1 MLKTHPKLKLALGN
15 KRIFITYIKFT
26 TMKIKELKEMIKN
39 AFIAEKTNDQ
49 YFYEPMEEIN
59 ANDSLNEVDDIDF
72 VANLEAELAEGE
84 DKVVDPY
91 LAEDLYEAEEEEEK
105 QTDVT
110 IDAEEETTN
119 SRRRNNKKKPSDDSI
134 VVGKKIVKLSSLS
147 DEKQDILNSLET
159 LRAQAEEFG
168 DGKFETQVGNTIT
181 FFNRDFVVG
190 GDKPTKEKVDE
201 SLEILR
207 MRKLAGLLKEGEYA
221 KALLRETNGEPAYN
235 NSSGLP
241 PDIEQGQ
248 YDYEMDQYYNYRREN
263 KTNEAES
270 KGFNVDDYPDEDDDL
285 IDLNKAFK
293 ATPDK
298 LPYDKVLDIIKSYE
312 DESIL
317 DDFKSEFPEGEDI
330 SKEDYSDFSIALI
343 DDMSEVSYIQANWI
357 GVFDDTVYEKAGLV

>member
-1 MLKTHPKLKLALGN
+1 
-15 KRIFITYIKFT
+15 
-26 TMKIKELKEMIKN
+26 MKIKELKEMIKN

-248 YDYEMDQYYNYRREN
+248 YDYEMEKYYSSHYQREN

-270 KGFNVDDYPDEDDDL
+270 EGFNVDDYPDEDDDL

-357 GVFDDTVYEKAGLV
+357 GIFDDTVYEKAGLV